1 MTPASQ
7 SFREWF
13 AGEMEGF
20 LEKKAASPPFI
31 IWCDPAEE
39 WLNLLHRVSNSSGF
53 QLWAP
58 ERREKAEHELIIRD
72 RFHNSERVK
81 CVLWLPVSR
90 ENITWFKVFELE
102 AQHVWEKSLMQS
114 LRDYGVRIPRDHEMD
129 LNPLLPAH
137 AKEWLDKPKITW
149 KELTPESAKGT
160 LVIMGDIRL

>member
-1 MTPASQ
+1 MNPSSQ
-7 SFREWF
+7 SFREWL
-13 AGEMEGF
+13 AGEIEGI
-20 LEKKAASPPFI
+20 LEKKSSSPPFI

-39 WLNLLHRVSNSSGF
+39 WLDLLHLVSNSSGF

-81 CVLWLPVSR
+81 RVVWLPVSR

-114 LRDYGVRIPRDHEMD
+114 LRDYGVRIPRDHETD
-129 LNPLLPAH
+129 LNTLLPAMPRSGSMSQR
-137 AKEWLDKPKITW
+137 ARGK
-149 KELTPESAKGT
+149 S
-160 LVIMGDIRL
+160 

>member
-7 SFREWF
+7 SFREWLV
-13 AGEMEGF
+13 GEIEAVLGRNTS
-20 LEKKAASPPFI
+20 SPPFV
-31 IWCDPAEE
+31 IWCDPDEE
-39 WLNLLHRVSNSSGF
+39 WLDLLHTVAESSGF
-53 QLWAP
+53 EFWAP
-58 ERREKAEHELIIRD
+58 ERREGAEHELIIQD

-81 CVLWLPVSR
+81 RVVWLPVSR

-137 AKEWLDKPKITW
+137 AKEWIDEPKSTW
-149 KELTPESAKGT
+149 KELTPESAKGA
-160 LVIMGDIRL
+160 LVNGVRLK